1 MKHKHGGE
9 DAAPKSDAAR
19 HVSAV
24 FELFFF
30 FFFSRI
36 CTDLA
41 LIRAKLG
48 KFNQNQAVSA
58 GN

>member
-24 FELFFF
+24 SELFFV
-30 FFFSRI
+30 SQI
-36 CTDLA
+36 YINSA
-41 LIRAKLG
+41 SIRAEPG
-48 KFNQNQAVSA
+48 KFSQNQAVSA
-58 GN
+58 SN